1 MLDHHQV
8 ENIPEQ
14 ALIIGVGAV
23 IYRYN
28 QRGRLCVLLIKK
40 RGGYWTLP
48 KGKLLPDEPQYDAL
62 TREISEETGLLGEIG
77 DLAHTVSYTITK
89 RGKSIRKQVTYYIVR
104 PTGGELIPGRSENI
118 VKASWFTVTQ
128 ALRRIER
135 RRIRR
140 VLMRAVPLIP
150 EPAQENHVSEDGGS
164 ESEGQV

>member
-1 MLDHHQV
+1 MVDQPNETHNAEHQS
-8 ENIPEQ
+8 
-14 ALIIGVGAV
+14 LIIGVGAV

-28 QRGRLCVLLIKK
+28 QHGRLCVLLIKK

-48 KGKLLPDEPQYDAL
+48 KGKLLLEELEHDAL

-89 RGKSIRKQVTYYIVR
+89 RGKSIQKQVTYYLVR
-104 PTGGELIPGRSENI
+104 PIGGELKPGRSENI
-118 VKASWFTVTQ
+118 VKANWFTVTQ

-135 RRIRR
+135 RRVRR

-150 EPAQENHVSEDGGS
+150 EQIQEDAP
-164 ESEGQV
+164 EGERVEVG

>member
-1 MLDHHQV
+1 MLDSHQV
-8 ENIPEQ
+8 ENIHKQ

-62 TREISEETGLLGEIG
+62 TREISEETGLLGEVG

-89 RGKSIRKQVTYYIVR
+89 RGKSVQKQVTYYLVR
-104 PTGGELIPGRSENI
+104 PTGGELSPGRSENI
-118 VKASWFTVTQ
+118 IKANWFTVTQ

-150 EPAQENHVSEDGGS
+150 ELVQEDQPSEDLGS
-164 ESEGQV
+164 EAQL